1 MAMAVHK
8 VSVRIASHQQAASLF
23 CCLTLC
29 SLIGYYNKDVY
40 YIHLI
45 NVSQVEIPRLKIVLP

>member
-1 MAMAVHK
+1 MAVHK
-8 VSVRIASHQQAASLF
+8 VSVCIASHQQAASLF

-29 SLIGYYNKDVY
+29 SLIGYNNKDAY

-45 NVSQVEIPRLKIVLP
+45 NVSQVEIPQLKIVLP